1 MNKSEYQQLLMKLLT
16 PLKDKYSEGCAYLRL
31 GANTAGYGS
40 HIAGMEGFSRVLW
53 GLVPYWCGGGTD
65 EEFATIY
72 KKGMAAGP
80 DPDSSEYWGDLSNRD
95 QRMVEMAA
103 ISYGILL
110 TPEYLWDPLSENEK
124 QKLVGWLSQVNL
136 YEMPENNWQ
145 FFAVLV
151 NLALKSV
158 GAEYDRKRM
167 QKSFDLYESFYL
179 GNGWYADGKRPQ
191 KDYYVS
197 FAIHFYCLLYSKFEA
212 DTEGEEERCK
222 LYRERA
228 KEFAKDFIYWFD
240 DEGRG
245 LLFGRS
251 LTYRFAQVA
260 FFSACL
266 LADVEVFPVPV
277 VKGIIERNLTYW
289 LSQPI
294 YDNGGVLTIGVVYPN
309 MIMSENYNAPGSPY
323 WALKSFAF
331 LALPDSHP
339 FWSCEAAELP
349 DIESTHLI
357 KEADMLMI
365 RRKGET
371 VALTSGQF
379 SKVWHT
385 HTFEKYAK
393 FAYSSKVG
401 FSVPRSY
408 LNITEAAPDSM
419 LAFEVDDRIYVRGA
433 CEEYSV
439 ENDRVWSRWSPCK
452 GIVVETTLVPINEG
466 HKRRHIIKSDLN
478 CRVYECGFS
487 YPYEPYGN
495 DKTIINEG
503 AGFAKA
509 ESSEGYGQIKAD
521 VGEGKVIVVAA
532 GTNIVFPLSCIP
544 AVVVEI
550 SPGEHEINSA
560 VTTAAMD
567 KQV

>member
-1 MNKSEYQQLLMKLLT
+1 MNKSEYQQMLMKLLN
-16 PLKDKYSEGCAYLRL
+16 PLKDKYSKECAHLKL

-53 GLVPYWCGGGTD
+53 GLVPYWRGGGRD
-65 EEFATIY
+65 EEFAKIY
-72 KKGMAAGP
+72 RKGMAAGTN
-80 DPDSSEYWGDLSNRD
+80 PDSSEYWGDLGNRD

-110 TPEYLWDPLSENEK
+110 TPEYVWEPLTDKEK
-124 QKLVGWLSQVNL
+124 KNLINWLSQVNP

-158 GAEYDRKRM
+158 GAKYDRGRM
-167 QKSFDLYESFYL
+167 QKSFDLYDSFYL

-197 FAIHFYCLLYSKFEA
+197 FAIHFYCVLYSKLAA
-212 DTEGEEERCK
+212 DIEGEEERCR
-222 LYRERA
+222 LYRDRA

-266 LADVEVFPVPV
+266 LADVEVFPVEV
-277 VKGIIERNLTYW
+277 VKGIIERSLIYW
-289 LSQPI
+289 LNQPI
-294 YDNGGVLTIGVVYPN
+294 YDNGGVLTIGVTYPN
-309 MIMSENYNAPGSPY
+309 MFMSEAYNAPGSPY

-331 LALPDSHP
+331 LALPDEHL
-339 FWSCEAAELP
+339 FWSVEAAALPELD
-349 DIESTHLI
+349 DIHLI
-357 KEADMLMI
+357 KEADMLMT
-365 RRKGET
+365 RHTGEVT
-371 VALTSGQF
+371 ALTSGQF
-379 SKVWHT
+379 SKVWHA

-393 FAYSSKVG
+393 FAYSTKYG

-408 LNITEAAPDSM
+408 LNIGEAAPDSM
-419 LAFEVDDRIYVRGA
+419 LAFEIEGRIYVRGA

-439 ENDRVWSRWSPCK
+439 TEDKVWSKWSPCK
-452 GIVVETTLVPINEG
+452 GIMVETTLIPVEGG
-466 HKRRHIIKSDLN
+466 HKRHHVIKSDLE
-478 CRVYECGFS
+478 CKVYECGFA
-487 YPYEPYGN
+487 YPYAPYGS
-495 DKTIINEG
+495 DKTIITEDE
-503 AGFAKA
+503 GFAKA
-509 ESSEGYGQIKAD
+509 ADSQGYGQIKAD
-521 VGEGKVIVVAA
+521 RGMGKVIVTAP
-532 GTNIVFPLSCIP
+532 GTNLVFPLACIP
-544 AVVVEI
+544 AVMFEL
-550 SPGEHEINSA
+550 SPGEHVINS
-560 VTTAAMD
+560 VITC
-567 KQV
+567 V

>member
-1 MNKSEYQQLLMKLLT
+1 MNKNEYRQMLMKLIN
-16 PLKDKYSEGCAYLRL
+16 PLRDKYSKECASLIL

-40 HIAGMEGFSRVLW
+40 YIAGMEGFSRVLW
-53 GLVPYWCGGGTD
+53 GLVPYWCGGGRD
-65 EEFATIY
+65 DEFARIY
-72 KKGMAAGP
+72 KKGIVAGTN
-80 DPDSSEYWGDLSNRD
+80 PDSPEYWGDLGSHD

-110 TPEYLWDPLSENEK
+110 TPKYLWEPLLAHEK
-124 QKLVGWLSQVNL
+124 KNLTNWLSQINL
-136 YEMPENNWQ
+136 YNMPENNWQ

-197 FAIHFYCLLYSKFEA
+197 FAIHFYCVLYSKFAE
-212 DTEGEEERCK
+212 DTEGEEERCR

-266 LADVEVFPVPV
+266 LADVEVFPVAV
-277 VKGIIERNLTYW
+277 VKGIIERNLNYW
-289 LSQPI
+289 LNMPVF
-294 YDNGGVLTIGVVYPN
+294 DNGGVLTIGVAYPD
-309 MIMSENYNAPGSPY
+309 MLMSENYNAPGSPY

-339 FWSCEAAELP
+339 FWHVEAQELP
-349 DIESTHLI
+349 LLDDRHLI
-357 KEADMLMI
+357 KEADMLML
-365 RRKGET
+365 RRQGEVT
-371 VALTSGQF
+371 ALTSGQF

-393 FAYSSKVG
+393 FAYSSRYG

-408 LNITEAAPDSM
+408 LNIMEAAPDSM
-419 LAFEVDDRIYVRGA
+419 LAFEIDGRIYVRGA
-433 CEEYSV
+433 CESYSV
-439 ENDRVWSRWSPCK
+439 TLDSVWSRWSPYK
-452 GIVVETTLVPINEG
+452 GITVETTLIPTECG
-466 HKRRHIIKSDLN
+466 YKRKHVIKSDLE
-478 CRVYECGFS
+478 CRAYECGFA
-487 YPYEPYGN
+487 YPYAPYGK
-495 DKTIINEG
+495 DKTIITED
-503 AGFAKA
+503 AGFAGAADSKG
-509 ESSEGYGQIKAD
+509 SGLLKAD
-521 VGEGKVIVVAA
+521 RGIGKVIVTAA
-532 GTNIVFPLSCIP
+532 GTNVVFPLACIP
-544 AVVVEI
+544 SVIVEI
-550 SPGEHEINSA
+550 APGEQVINSEI
-560 VTTAAMD
+560 VTTIT
-567 KQV
+567 

>member
-1 MNKSEYQQLLMKLLT
+1 MNKSEYQQMLMKLLSA
-16 PLKDKYSEGCAYLRL
+16 LKDKYSEGCAHLRL

-40 HIAGMEGFSRVLW
+40 QIAGMEGFSRVLW
-53 GLVPYWCGGGTD
+53 GLVPYWYGGGKD
-65 EEFATIY
+65 EEFANVY
-72 KKGMAAGP
+72 RKGIAAGTN
-80 DPDSSEYWGDLSNRD
+80 PDSPEYWGDLGNRD

-110 TPEYLWDPLSENEK
+110 TPQYLWEPLSDVEK
-124 QKLVGWLSQVNL
+124 KNLVNWLSQVNP

-158 GAEYDRKRM
+158 GAEYDRERM

-222 LYRERA
+222 LYRDRA

-240 DEGRG
+240 EEGRG

-260 FFSACL
+260 FFSVCL
-266 LADVEVFPVPV
+266 LADVEVFSIEV
-277 VKGIIERNLTYW
+277 VKGLIERNLKYW

-294 YDNGGVLTIGVVYPN
+294 YDNGGVLTIGVTYPN
-309 MIMSENYNAPGSPY
+309 INMSESYNAPGSPY

-339 FWSCEAAELP
+339 FWNCEAAALP
-349 DIESTHLI
+349 KLSKTHLI
-357 KEADMLMI
+357 KEADMLMT
-365 RRKGET
+365 RRKGEV

-379 SKVWHT
+379 SKVWHA

-393 FAYSSKVG
+393 FAYSTKYG

-408 LNITEAAPDSM
+408 LNMAEAAPDSM
-419 LAFEVDDRIYVRGA
+419 LAFEIDGRIYVRGQ
-433 CEEYSV
+433 CGEYSV
-439 ENDRVWSRWSPCK
+439 AEDRVWSKWCPCK
-452 GIVVETTLVPINEG
+452 GIVVETTLVPIEDG
-466 HKRRHIIKSDLN
+466 HKRHHVIHSDLS
-478 CRVYECGFS
+478 CKVYECGFA
-487 YPYEPYGN
+487 YPYEPYGA
-495 DKTIINEG
+495 DKTIITEQE
-503 AGFAKA
+503 GFAKA
-509 ESSEGYGQIKAD
+509 ADAKGYGQIKAD
-521 VGEGKVIVVAA
+521 RGEGKVIVTVP
-532 GTNIVFPLSCIP
+532 GTNLVFPLACIP

-550 SPGEHEINSA
+550 LQGKHVINSEITC
-560 VTTAAMD
+560 V
-567 KQV
+567 